1 MPHDVD
7 LIILLAVGFGLALI
21 FGYLAVRLRLPPLIG
36 YLIAG
41 IIISPNTPGIVADIH
56 LANQLAELGVM
67 FLMFGVGMHFSLN
80 DLLQV
85 RRIALPGAILQIA
98 VATLLGIGVSMI
110 WGWSF
115 GSALVFGLSL
125 SCASTVVLLKALGD
139 RGLLNSVN
147 GKIAVGWLLVEDL
160 VMVLVLVLLPA
171 TAALLGGE
179 ALAGGADDNI
189 WLTLGITL
197 LKVVGFIAF
206 MLIIGKR
213 LVPMIMQFVAR
224 LGSRELFTLT
234 VVAAA
239 VSIAFG
245 AYKIFGVS
253 MALGAFF
260 AGMVVKESDFSHRA
274 EEETL
279 PLREIFAILFFV
291 AVGMLFD
298 PRILVEQPVHV
309 LAVVAIIMVGKTI
322 AAMALVLFFRYPIN
336 TALTVGASLAQIG
349 EFSFIL
355 ATLGV
360 SLKLLSLEGQN
371 LILAGALISITLN
384 SFVFS
389 AIEPVQR
396 WIRERSHLARLLE
409 RSGDPLAMLP
419 DEVSQDYLRDQVVI
433 VGHGE
438 VGRRITKQ
446 LMAED
451 IKVVIAEEN
460 REIVENLREK
470 GIAAVSGMATDPGVL
485 IQAHIQHARLLVLSP
500 MDILDI
506 HKIVDIAKTLN
517 PEIQVLVCAESK
529 EEAEVIRR
537 DQIGEVYF
545 AKEEMAKNMSNHILN
560 QIQIAHHQAP
570 TKEQTLD
577 TKKRTVQCVFSY
589 ST

>member
-1 MPHDVD
+1 MPHDVE
-7 LIILLAVGFGLALI
+7 LIILLAVGFSLALV
-21 FGYLAVRLRLPPLIG
+21 FGYIAARLRLPPLMG

-41 IIISPNTPGIVADIH
+41 VIISPNTPGIVADIH

-80 DLLQV
+80 DLMQV
-85 RRIALPGAILQIA
+85 RRIALPGAVLQIA
-98 VATLLGIGVSMI
+98 VATLLGVGVSMM

-115 GSALVFGLSL
+115 GSALIFGLSL

-139 RGLLNSVN
+139 RGLLDSVN

-160 VMVLVLVLLPA
+160 VMVLALVLLPA
-171 TAALLGGE
+171 TAVLLGGQ
-179 ALAGGADDNI
+179 ALESTNNENI
-189 WLTLGITL
+189 WLTLGLTL
-197 LKVVGFIAF
+197 LKVSGFIAF
-206 MLIIGKR
+206 MLIVGKR
-213 LVPMIMQFVAR
+213 LVPFIMQIVAR

-279 PLREIFAILFFV
+279 PLREIFSILFFV

-298 PRILVEQPVHV
+298 PRILIEEPLHV
-309 LAVVAIIMVGKTI
+309 LAVVGIIMVGKTI
-322 AAMALVLFFRYPIN
+322 AAMALVLFFRYPLN

-360 SLKLLSLEGQN
+360 SLQLLSLDGQN

-389 AIEPVQR
+389 AIEPVQN
-396 WIRERSHLARLLE
+396 WIRERSYLARLLE
-409 RSGDPLAMLP
+409 RSSDPLAMLP

-438 VGRRITKQ
+438 VGRRITQ
-446 LMAED
+446 NLMAEN

-460 REIVENLREK
+460 REIVEDLREK
-470 GIAAVSGMATDPGVL
+470 GIAAVSGIATEAGVL

-517 PEIQVLVCAESK
+517 PEIKVLVCAESK
-529 EEAEVIRR
+529 AEAEAIRK
-537 DQIGEVYF
+537 DNIGEVYF
-545 AKEEMAKNMSNHILN
+545 AKEEMAKNMSNYILN
-560 QIQIAHHQAP
+560 QIEIAHHQPP
-570 TKEQTLD
+570 TH
-577 TKKRTVQCVFSY
+577 
-589 ST
+589 

>member
-7 LIILLAVGFGLALI
+7 LIILLAVGFGIALI
-21 FGYLAVRLRLPPLIG
+21 FGYIAARLRLPPLIG
-36 YLIAG
+36 YLVAG

-80 DLLQV
+80 DLLLV

-98 VATLLGIGVSMI
+98 VATLLGVAVSMF

-115 GSALVFGLSL
+115 GSALIFGLSL
-125 SCASTVVLLKALGD
+125 SCASTVVLLKALSD
-139 RGLLNSVN
+139 RGLLDSVN

-171 TAALLGGE
+171 TAVLLGGHP
-179 ALAGGADDNI
+179 LAGTDTSQNI
-189 WLTLGITL
+189 WITIGLTL
-197 LKVVGFIAF
+197 LKVTGFIAF

-213 LVPMIMQFVAR
+213 LIPKIMQLVAR

-239 VSIAFG
+239 VSIAYG
-245 AYKIFGVS
+245 SYAIFGVS

-279 PLREIFAILFFV
+279 SLREIFAILFFV
-291 AVGMLFD
+291 SVGMLFD
-298 PRILVEQPVHV
+298 PKILIEQPLHI
-309 LAVVAIIMVGKTI
+309 LAVVAIIMIGKTL

-355 ATLGV
+355 ATLG
-360 SLKLLSLEGQN
+360 LSLGLLTPDAQN
-371 LILAGALISITLN
+371 LILAGALFSITLN

-389 AIEPVQR
+389 AIEPAQR

-419 DEVSQDYLRDQVVI
+419 DEVDQAYLRDQVVI
-433 VGHGE
+433 IGYGG
-438 VGRRITKQ
+438 VGRRISEN
-446 LMAED
+446 LMQQN

-460 REIVENLREK
+460 REIVEKLRAQ
-470 GIAAVSGMATDPGVL
+470 GMAAVSGEATEPYVL
-485 IQAHIQHARLLVLSP
+485 IQAHIQHARLLVISP

-506 HKIVDIAKTLN
+506 HRIVDIAKQLN
-517 PEIQVLVCAESK
+517 PEIQVLICAESK
-529 EEAEVIRR
+529 EEAAVIRNEN
-537 DQIGEVYF
+537 IGEVFY
-545 AKEEMAKNMSNHILN
+545 AKEEMAKNMSHHILS
-560 QIQIAHHQAP
+560 QIELAHQ
-570 TKEQTLD
+570 
-577 TKKRTVQCVFSY
+577 
-589 ST
+589 STSH

>member
-1 MPHDVD
+1 MLVPHDVE
-7 LIILLAVGFGLALI
+7 LIILLAVGFGLALL
-21 FGYLAVRLRLPPLIG
+21 FGYIAARLRLPPLIG
-36 YLIAG
+36 YLVAG
-41 IIISPNTPGIVADIH
+41 ILISPNTPGVVGDIH

-80 DLLQV
+80 DLMQV
-85 RRIALPGAILQIA
+85 KRIALPGAILQIT
-98 VATLLGIGVSMI
+98 VATLLGIGVSMM

-139 RGLLNSVN
+139 RGLLDSVN

-171 TAALLGGE
+171 TAVLLGGQ
-179 ALAGGADDNI
+179 ALAGSAADENI

-197 LKVVGFIAF
+197 LKVTGFIAF

-213 LVPMIMQFVAR
+213 LVPWIMQVVAR

-245 AYKIFGVS
+245 AYKVFGVS

-279 PLREIFAILFFV
+279 PLREIFSILFFV
-291 AVGMLFD
+291 SVGMLFD
-298 PRILVEQPVHV
+298 PRILLEEPLHV
-309 LAVVAIIMVGKTI
+309 LAVVGIIMIGKTI

-360 SLKLLSLEGQN
+360 SLQLLSLEGQN

-384 SFVFS
+384 TFLFS
-389 AIEPVQR
+389 AIEPVQH

-433 VGHGE
+433 IGHGE
-438 VGRRITKQ
+438 VGRRITKN
-446 LMAED
+446 LMAEN

-470 GIAAVSGMATDPGVL
+470 GIAAVSGVATEPGVL
-485 IQAHIQHARLLVLSP
+485 IQAHIQHARLLVISP
-500 MDILDI
+500 MDIIDI
-506 HKIVDIAKTLN
+506 HKIVDIATTLN
-517 PEIQVLVCAESK
+517 PQIQVLICAESK

-537 DQIGEVYF
+537 DNIGEVYF

-560 QIQIAHHQAP
+560 QIEIAHHQP
-570 TKEQTLD
+570 P
-577 TKKRTVQCVFSY
+577 SH
-589 ST
+589 

>member
-1 MPHDVD
+1 VPHDVD
-7 LIILLAVGFGLALI
+7 LIILLAVGFGLALA
-21 FGYLAVRLRLPPLIG
+21 FGYIAARLRLPPLIG

-41 IIISPNTPGIVADIH
+41 ILISPNTPGVVGDIQ

-80 DLLQV
+80 DLMQV

-98 VATLLGIGVSMI
+98 VATLLGVGVSML

-139 RGLLNSVN
+139 RGLLESIN

-160 VMVLVLVLLPA
+160 VMVLALVLLPA
-171 TAALLGGE
+171 TAVLLGGQ
-179 ALAGGADDNI
+179 ALEGSSDGNI

-197 LKVVGFIAF
+197 LKVAGFIAF
-206 MLIIGKR
+206 MLIVGKR
-213 LVPMIMQFVAR
+213 LIPMIMQVVAR

-245 AYKIFGVS
+245 AYKVFGVS

-279 PLREIFAILFFV
+279 PLREIFSILFFV
-291 AVGMLFD
+291 SVGMLFD
-298 PRILVEQPVHV
+298 PRIMIEQPLHV
-309 LAVVAIIMVGKTI
+309 LAVVAIIMIGKTI

-355 ATLGV
+355 AALGV
-360 SLKLLSLEGQN
+360 SLNLLSLEGQN

-384 SFVFS
+384 SFIFA
-389 AIEPVQR
+389 AIEPVQK
-396 WIRERSHLARLLE
+396 WIRERSNLARLLE

-438 VGRRITKQ
+438 VGRRITTS
-446 LMAED
+446 LMEQN

-460 REIVENLREK
+460 REIVEKLRAK
-470 GIAAVSGMATDPGVL
+470 GIAAVSGVATEPGVL
-485 IQAHIQHARLLVLSP
+485 IQAHIQHARLLVISP

-537 DQIGEVYF
+537 DNVGAVYY
-545 AKEEMAKNMSNHILN
+545 AKEEMAKNMSRHILH
-560 QIQIAHHQAP
+560 QIQIAHQHGSAH
-570 TKEQTLD
+570 
-577 TKKRTVQCVFSY
+577 
-589 ST
+589 

>member
-7 LIILLAVGFGLALI
+7 LIILLAVGFGVALF
-21 FGYLAVRLRLPPLIG
+21 FGYIAARLRLPPLIG

-41 IIISPNTPGIVADIH
+41 IIISPNTPGVEADIH

-80 DLLQV
+80 DLLLV

-98 VATLLGIGVSMI
+98 VATLLGIGVSML
-110 WGWSF
+110 WGWNF

-139 RGLLNSVN
+139 RGLLDSVN

-171 TAALLGGE
+171 TAVLLGGK
-179 ALAGGADDNI
+179 APAGAEGNI

-197 LKVVGFIAF
+197 LKVIGFIAF
-206 MLIIGKR
+206 MLIVGKR
-213 LVPMIMQFVAR
+213 VVPIIMQFVAR

-239 VSIAFG
+239 VSIAYG
-245 AYKIFGVS
+245 SYAIFGVS

-279 PLREIFAILFFV
+279 PLREIFSILFFV
-291 AVGMLFD
+291 SVGMLFD
-298 PRILVEQPVHV
+298 PHILIERPLHI
-309 LAVVAIIMVGKTI
+309 LAVIAIIMVGKTL

-360 SLKLLSLEGQN
+360 SLGLLTLEAQN
-371 LILAGALISITLN
+371 LILAGALFSITLN
-384 SFVFS
+384 SFIFS

-419 DEVSQDYLRDQVVI
+419 DEVDQSYLRDQVVI
-433 VGHGE
+433 VGYGG
-438 VGRRITKQ
+438 VGRRITENLINQ
-446 LMAED
+446 N

-460 REIVENLREK
+460 REIVEKLRQAN
-470 GIAAVSGMATDPGVL
+470 IAAVSGVATEPGVL
-485 IQAHIQHARLLVLSP
+485 IQAHIMHARLLVISP

-506 HKIVDIAKTLN
+506 HRIVDIAKQLN
-517 PEIQVLVCAESK
+517 PQIQVLICAESK
-529 EEAEVIRR
+529 EEATVIR
-537 DQIGEVYF
+537 DEHIGEVFY
-545 AKEEMAKNMSNHILN
+545 AKEEMAKNMSHHILN
-560 QIQIAHHQAP
+560 QIQLAHQ
-570 TKEQTLD
+570 
-577 TKKRTVQCVFSY
+577 
-589 ST
+589 STHH

>member
-1 MPHDVD
+1 
-7 LIILLAVGFGLALI
+7 
-21 FGYLAVRLRLPPLIG
+21 
-36 YLIAG
+36 
-41 IIISPNTPGIVADIH
+41 
-56 LANQLAELGVM
+56 
-67 FLMFGVGMHFSLN
+67 
-80 DLLQV
+80 
-85 RRIALPGAILQIA
+85 
-98 VATLLGIGVSMI
+98 
-110 WGWSF
+110 
-115 GSALVFGLSL
+115 
-125 SCASTVVLLKALGD
+125 
-139 RGLLNSVN
+139 
-147 GKIAVGWLLVEDL
+147 
-160 VMVLVLVLLPA
+160 
-171 TAALLGGE
+171 
-179 ALAGGADDNI
+179 
-189 WLTLGITL
+189 
-197 LKVVGFIAF
+197 
-206 MLIIGKR
+206 
-213 LVPMIMQFVAR
+213 
-224 LGSRELFTLT
+224 
-234 VVAAA
+234 
-239 VSIAFG
+239 
-245 AYKIFGVS
+245 

-336 TALTVGASLAQIG
+336 TALTVGASLAQI
-349 EFSFIL
+349 
-355 ATLGV
+355 
-360 SLKLLSLEGQN
+360 
-371 LILAGALISITLN
+371 GALISITLN

-570 TKEQTLD
+570 TH
-577 TKKRTVQCVFSY
+577 
-589 ST
+589 

>member
-1 MPHDVD
+1 MPHDVE
-7 LIILLAVGFGLALI
+7 LIILLAVGFGLALV
-21 FGYLAVRLRLPPLIG
+21 FGYGAARLRLPPLIG

-41 IIISPNTPGIVADIH
+41 IIISPNTPGIEADIH

-80 DLLQV
+80 DLMQV

-98 VATLLGIGVSMI
+98 VATLLGMGVSMM

-147 GKIAVGWLLVEDL
+147 GKIAIGWLLVEDL
-160 VMVLVLVLLPA
+160 VMVLALVLLPA
-171 TAALLGGE
+171 TAVLLGGQ
-179 ALAGGADDNI
+179 ALEGAGSDDNI
-189 WLTLGITL
+189 WLTLGTTL
-197 LKVVGFIAF
+197 LKVAGFIAF

-213 LVPMIMQFVAR
+213 LVPMIMQIVAR

-291 AVGMLFD
+291 SVGMLFD
-298 PRILVEQPVHV
+298 PRILIEQPLHV
-309 LAVVAIIMVGKTI
+309 LAVVAIIMIGKTI

-355 ATLGV
+355 AALGV
-360 SLKLLSLEGQN
+360 SLNLLSIDGQN

-389 AIEPVQR
+389 AVEPIQK
-396 WIRERSHLARLLE
+396 WIRERSNLARLLE

-438 VGRRITKQ
+438 VGRRITRS
-446 LMAED
+446 LMEES

-470 GIAAVSGMATDPGVL
+470 GIAAVCGMATEPSVL

-517 PEIQVLVCAESK
+517 PQIQVLVCAESK

-537 DQIGEVYF
+537 ENIGEVYF

-560 QIQIAHHQAP
+560 QIQIAHHEAP
-570 TKEQTLD
+570 TH
-577 TKKRTVQCVFSY
+577 
-589 ST
+589 

>member
-7 LIILLAVGFGLALI
+7 LIILLAVGFGVALI
-21 FGYLAVRLRLPPLIG
+21 FGYIAARLRLPPLIG

-41 IIISPNTPGIVADIH
+41 IIISPNTPGIEADIH

-67 FLMFGVGMHFSLN
+67 FLMFGVGMHFSLK
-80 DLLQV
+80 DLLLV

-98 VATLLGIGVSMI
+98 VATLLGIGVSML

-139 RGLLNSVN
+139 RGLLDSVN

-171 TAALLGGE
+171 TAVLLGGK
-179 ALAGGADDNI
+179 APAGADGNI

-197 LKVVGFIAF
+197 LKVIGFIAF
-206 MLIIGKR
+206 MLIVGKR
-213 LVPMIMQFVAR
+213 VVPIIMQFVAR

-239 VSIAFG
+239 VSIAYG
-245 AYKIFGVS
+245 SYAIFGVS

-279 PLREIFAILFFV
+279 PLREIFSILFFV
-291 AVGMLFD
+291 SVGMLFD
-298 PRILVEQPVHV
+298 PHILVESPLHI
-309 LAVVAIIMVGKTI
+309 LAVIAIIMVGKTL

-360 SLKLLSLEGQN
+360 SLGLLSLEAQN
-371 LILAGALISITLN
+371 LILAGALFSITLN
-384 SFVFS
+384 SFIFS

-409 RSGDPLAMLP
+409 RSGDPLEMLP
-419 DEVSQDYLRDQVVI
+419 DEVDQAYLRDQVVI
-433 VGHGE
+433 VGYGG
-438 VGRRITKQ
+438 VGRRITEN
-446 LMAED
+446 LINEN

-460 REIVENLREK
+460 REIVEKLRNAN
-470 GIAAVSGMATDPGVL
+470 IAAVSGVATEPSVL
-485 IQAHIQHARLLVLSP
+485 IQAHIMHARLLVISP

-506 HKIVDIAKTLN
+506 HRIVAIAKQLN
-517 PEIQVLVCAESK
+517 PQIQVLICAESK
-529 EEAEVIRR
+529 EEAAVIR
-537 DQIGEVYF
+537 DENIGEVFY
-545 AKEEMAKNMSNHILN
+545 AKEEMAKNMSHHILS
-560 QIQIAHHQAP
+560 QIELAHQ
-570 TKEQTLD
+570 
-577 TKKRTVQCVFSY
+577 
-589 ST
+589 STIH

>member
-7 LIILLAVGFGLALI
+7 LIILLAVGFGMALI
-21 FGYLAVRLRLPPLIG
+21 FGYIAARLRLPPLIG

-41 IIISPNTPGIVADIH
+41 IIISPNTPGIVGDIH

-98 VATLLGIGVSMI
+98 VATLLGIGVSMY

-115 GSALVFGLSL
+115 GSALIFGLSL

-139 RGLLNSVN
+139 RGLLDSVN

-160 VMVLVLVLLPA
+160 VMVLALVLLPA
-171 TAALLGGE
+171 TAVLLGGH
-179 ALAGGADDNI
+179 ALPGTDTSQSI
-189 WLTLGITL
+189 WLTIGITL
-197 LKVVGFIAF
+197 LKVTGFIAF

-239 VSIAFG
+239 VSIAYG
-245 AYKIFGVS
+245 SYAVFGVS

-279 PLREIFAILFFV
+279 PLREIFSILFFV
-291 AVGMLFD
+291 SVGMLFD
-298 PRILVEQPVHV
+298 PSILIEEPLRIL
-309 LAVVAIIMVGKTI
+309 AVIAIIMVGKTL
-322 AAMALVLFFRYPIN
+322 AAIALVLFFRYPIN

-355 ATLGV
+355 ATLG
-360 SLKLLSLEGQN
+360 LSLGLLTPDAQN
-371 LILAGALISITLN
+371 LILAGALFSITLN

-389 AIEPVQR
+389 AIEPVQS
-396 WIRERSHLARLLE
+396 WLRERSHLARLLE
-409 RSGDPLAMLP
+409 RSADPLAMLP
-419 DEVSQDYLRDQVVI
+419 DEVDQAYLRDQVVI
-433 VGHGE
+433 IGYGG
-438 VGRRITKQ
+438 VGRRISENLIQ
-446 LMAED
+446 QN

-460 REIVENLREK
+460 REIVEKLRSQ
-470 GIAAVSGMATDPGVL
+470 GIAAVSGEATEPNVL
-485 IQAHIQHARLLVLSP
+485 IQAHIQHARLLVISP

-506 HKIVDIAKTLN
+506 HRIVDISKQLN
-517 PEIQVLVCAESK
+517 PEIQVLICAESK
-529 EEAEVIRR
+529 EEAAVIR
-537 DQIGEVYF
+537 QENLGEVFY
-545 AKEEMAKNMSNHILN
+545 AKEEMAKNMSHHILN
-560 QIQIAHHQAP
+560 QIELAHQPPAH
-570 TKEQTLD
+570 
-577 TKKRTVQCVFSY
+577 
-589 ST
+589 

>member
-1 MPHDVD
+1 MLVPHDVE
-7 LIILLAVGFGLALI
+7 LIILLAVGFGLALL
-21 FGYLAVRLRLPPLIG
+21 FGYIAARLRLPPLIG
-36 YLIAG
+36 YLVAG
-41 IIISPNTPGIVADIH
+41 ILISPNTPGVVGDIH

-80 DLLQV
+80 DLMQV
-85 RRIALPGAILQIA
+85 KRIALPGAILQIT
-98 VATLLGIGVSMI
+98 VATLLGIGVSMM

-139 RGLLNSVN
+139 RGLLDSVN

-171 TAALLGGE
+171 TAVLLGGQ
-179 ALAGGADDNI
+179 ALAGSAADENI

-197 LKVVGFIAF
+197 LKVTGFIAF

-213 LVPMIMQFVAR
+213 LVPWIMQVVAR

-245 AYKIFGVS
+245 AYKVFGVS

-279 PLREIFAILFFV
+279 PLREIFSILFFV
-291 AVGMLFD
+291 SVGMLFD
-298 PRILVEQPVHV
+298 PRILLEEPLHV
-309 LAVVAIIMVGKTI
+309 LAVVGIIMIGKTI

-360 SLKLLSLEGQN
+360 SLQLLSLEGQN

-384 SFVFS
+384 TFLFS

-433 VGHGE
+433 IGHGE
-438 VGRRITKQ
+438 VGRRITKN
-446 LMAED
+446 LMAEN

-470 GIAAVSGMATDPGVL
+470 GIAAVSGVATEPGVL
-485 IQAHIQHARLLVLSP
+485 IQAHIQHARLLVISP
-500 MDILDI
+500 MDIIDI
-506 HKIVDIAKTLN
+506 HKIVDIATTLN
-517 PEIQVLVCAESK
+517 PQIQVLICAESK

-537 DQIGEVYF
+537 DNIGEVYF

-560 QIQIAHHQAP
+560 QIEIAHHQP
-570 TKEQTLD
+570 P
-577 TKKRTVQCVFSY
+577 SH
-589 ST
+589 

>member
-7 LIILLAVGFGLALI
+7 LIILLAVGFGMALI
-21 FGYLAVRLRLPPLIG
+21 FGYIAARLRLPPLIG

-41 IIISPNTPGIVADIH
+41 IIISPNTPGIVGDIH

-98 VATLLGIGVSMI
+98 VATLLGIGVSMY

-115 GSALVFGLSL
+115 GSALIFGLSL

-139 RGLLNSVN
+139 RGLLDSVN

-160 VMVLVLVLLPA
+160 VMVLALVLLPA
-171 TAALLGGE
+171 TAMLLGGH
-179 ALAGGADDNI
+179 ALPGTDTSQSI
-189 WLTLGITL
+189 WLTIVITL
-197 LKVVGFIAF
+197 LKVTGFIAF

-239 VSIAFG
+239 VSIAYG
-245 AYKIFGVS
+245 SYAVFGVS

-279 PLREIFAILFFV
+279 PLREIFSILFFV
-291 AVGMLFD
+291 SVGMLFD
-298 PRILVEQPVHV
+298 PSILIEEPLRIL
-309 LAVVAIIMVGKTI
+309 AVIAIIMVGKTL
-322 AAMALVLFFRYPIN
+322 AAIALVLFFRYPIN

-355 ATLGV
+355 ATLG
-360 SLKLLSLEGQN
+360 LSLGLLTPDAQN
-371 LILAGALISITLN
+371 LILAGALFSITLN

-409 RSGDPLAMLP
+409 RSADPLAMLP
-419 DEVSQDYLRDQVVI
+419 DEVDQAYLRDQVVI
-433 VGHGE
+433 IGYGG
-438 VGRRITKQ
+438 VGRRISENLIQ
-446 LMAED
+446 QN

-460 REIVENLREK
+460 REIVEKLRSQ
-470 GIAAVSGMATDPGVL
+470 GIAAVSGEATEPNVL
-485 IQAHIQHARLLVLSP
+485 IQAHIQHARLLVISP

-506 HKIVDIAKTLN
+506 HRIVDISKQLN
-517 PEIQVLVCAESK
+517 PEIQVLICAESK
-529 EEAEVIRR
+529 EEAAVIR
-537 DQIGEVYF
+537 QENLGEVFY
-545 AKEEMAKNMSNHILN
+545 AKEEMAKNMSHHILN
-560 QIQIAHHQAP
+560 QIELAHQSPAH
-570 TKEQTLD
+570 
-577 TKKRTVQCVFSY
+577 
-589 ST
+589 

>member
-7 LIILLAVGFGLALI
+7 LIILLAVGFGMALI
-21 FGYLAVRLRLPPLIG
+21 FGYIAARLRLPPLIG

-41 IIISPNTPGIVADIH
+41 IIISPNTPGIVGDIH

-98 VATLLGIGVSMI
+98 VATLLGIGVSMY

-115 GSALVFGLSL
+115 GSALIFGLSL

-139 RGLLNSVN
+139 RGLLDSVN

-160 VMVLVLVLLPA
+160 VMVLALVLLPA
-171 TAALLGGE
+171 TAMLLGGH
-179 ALAGGADDNI
+179 ALPGTDTSQSI
-189 WLTLGITL
+189 WLTIGITL
-197 LKVVGFIAF
+197 LKVTGFIAF

-239 VSIAFG
+239 VSIAYG
-245 AYKIFGVS
+245 SYAVFGVS

-279 PLREIFAILFFV
+279 PLREIFSILFFV
-291 AVGMLFD
+291 SVGMLFD
-298 PRILVEQPVHV
+298 PSILIEEPLRIL
-309 LAVVAIIMVGKTI
+309 AVIAIIMVGKTL
-322 AAMALVLFFRYPIN
+322 AAIALVLFFRYPIN

-355 ATLGV
+355 ATLG
-360 SLKLLSLEGQN
+360 LSLGLLTPDAQN
-371 LILAGALISITLN
+371 LILAGALFSITLN

-409 RSGDPLAMLP
+409 RSADPLAMLP
-419 DEVSQDYLRDQVVI
+419 DEVDQAYLRNQVVI
-433 VGHGE
+433 IGYGG
-438 VGRRITKQ
+438 VGRRISENLIQ
-446 LMAED
+446 QN

-460 REIVENLREK
+460 REIVEKLRSQ
-470 GIAAVSGMATDPGVL
+470 GIAAVSGEATEPNVL
-485 IQAHIQHARLLVLSP
+485 IQAHIQHARLLVISP

-506 HKIVDIAKTLN
+506 HRIVDISKQLN
-517 PEIQVLVCAESK
+517 PEIQVLICAESK
-529 EEAEVIRR
+529 EEAAVIR
-537 DQIGEVYF
+537 QENLGEVFY
-545 AKEEMAKNMSNHILN
+545 AKEEMAKNMSHHILN
-560 QIQIAHHQAP
+560 QIELAHQSPAH
-570 TKEQTLD
+570 
-577 TKKRTVQCVFSY
+577 
-589 ST
+589 

>member
-7 LIILLAVGFGLALI
+7 LIILLAVGFGMALI
-21 FGYLAVRLRLPPLIG
+21 FGYIAARLRLPPLIG
-36 YLIAG
+36 YLVAG
-41 IIISPNTPGIVADIH
+41 IIISPNTPGVVGDIQ

-67 FLMFGVGMHFSLN
+67 FLMFGVGMHFSLK

-98 VATLLGIGVSMI
+98 VATLLGIAVSMF

-115 GSALVFGLSL
+115 GAALIFGLSL

-139 RGLLNSVN
+139 RGLLDSVN

-160 VMVLVLVLLPA
+160 VMVLALVLLPA
-171 TAALLGGE
+171 TAVLLGGQ
-179 ALAGGADDNI
+179 ALPGTDTSQSI
-189 WLTLGITL
+189 WITIGITL
-197 LKVVGFIAF
+197 LKVTGFIAF

-239 VSIAFG
+239 VSIAYG
-245 AYKIFGVS
+245 SYAVFGVS

-279 PLREIFAILFFV
+279 PLREIFSILFFV
-291 AVGMLFD
+291 SVGMLFD
-298 PRILVEQPVHV
+298 PSILVEEPLRI
-309 LAVVAIIMVGKTI
+309 LAVVAIIMVGKTL

-355 ATLGV
+355 ATLG
-360 SLKLLSLEGQN
+360 LSLGLLTADAQN
-371 LILAGALISITLN
+371 LILAGALFSITLN

-396 WIRERSHLARLLE
+396 WIRERSHLARMLE

-419 DEVSQDYLRDQVVI
+419 DEVDQAYLRDQVVI
-433 VGHGE
+433 IGYGG
-438 VGRRITKQ
+438 VGRRISEN
-446 LMAED
+446 LMQQN

-460 REIVENLREK
+460 REIVEKLREQ
-470 GIAAVSGMATDPGVL
+470 GIAAVSGEATEPNVL
-485 IQAHIQHARLLVLSP
+485 IQAHIQHARLLVISP

-506 HKIVDIAKTLN
+506 HRIVDISKQLN
-517 PEIQVLVCAESK
+517 PEIQVLICAESK
-529 EEAEVIRR
+529 EEAVVIREEN
-537 DQIGEVYF
+537 IGEVFY
-545 AKEEMAKNMSNHILN
+545 AKEEMAKNMSHHILS
-560 QIQIAHHQAP
+560 QIELAHQSEAH
-570 TKEQTLD
+570 
-577 TKKRTVQCVFSY
+577 
-589 ST
+589 

>member
-7 LIILLAVGFGLALI
+7 LIILLAVGFGVALI
-21 FGYLAVRLRLPPLIG
+21 FGYIAARLRLPPLIG

-41 IIISPNTPGIVADIH
+41 IIISPNTPGIEADIH

-67 FLMFGVGMHFSLN
+67 FLMFGVGMHFSLK
-80 DLLQV
+80 DLLLV

-98 VATLLGIGVSMI
+98 VATLLGIGVSML

-139 RGLLNSVN
+139 RGLLDSVN

-171 TAALLGGE
+171 TAVLLGGK
-179 ALAGGADDNI
+179 APAGADGNI

-197 LKVVGFIAF
+197 LKVIGFIAF
-206 MLIIGKR
+206 MLIVGKR
-213 LVPMIMQFVAR
+213 VVPIIMQFVAR

-239 VSIAFG
+239 VSIAYG
-245 AYKIFGVS
+245 SYAIFGVS

-260 AGMVVKESDFSHRA
+260 AGMVVKESDFSYRA

-279 PLREIFAILFFV
+279 PLREIFSILFFV
-291 AVGMLFD
+291 SVGMLFD
-298 PRILVEQPVHV
+298 PHILVESPLHI
-309 LAVVAIIMVGKTI
+309 LAVIAIIMVGKTL

-360 SLKLLSLEGQN
+360 SLGLLSLEAQN
-371 LILAGALISITLN
+371 LILAGALFSITLN
-384 SFVFS
+384 SFIFS

-419 DEVSQDYLRDQVVI
+419 DEVDQAYLRDQVVI
-433 VGHGE
+433 VGYGG
-438 VGRRITKQ
+438 VGRRITEN
-446 LMAED
+446 LINEN

-460 REIVENLREK
+460 REIVEKLRNAN
-470 GIAAVSGMATDPGVL
+470 IAAVSGVATEPSVL
-485 IQAHIQHARLLVLSP
+485 IQAHIMHARLLVISP

-506 HKIVDIAKTLN
+506 HRIVAIAKQLN
-517 PEIQVLVCAESK
+517 PQIQVLICAESK
-529 EEAEVIRR
+529 EEAAVIR
-537 DQIGEVYF
+537 DENIGEVFY
-545 AKEEMAKNMSNHILN
+545 AKEEMAKNMSHHILS
-560 QIQIAHHQAP
+560 QIELAHQ
-570 TKEQTLD
+570 
-577 TKKRTVQCVFSY
+577 
-589 ST
+589 STIH

>member
-1 MPHDVD
+1 MPHDVE
-7 LIILLAVGFGLALI
+7 LIILLAVGFGLALL
-21 FGYLAVRLRLPPLIG
+21 FGYIAARLRLPPLIG
-36 YLIAG
+36 YLVAG
-41 IIISPNTPGIVADIH
+41 ILISPNTPGVVGDIH

-80 DLLQV
+80 DLMQV
-85 RRIALPGAILQIA
+85 KRIALPGAILQIT
-98 VATLLGIGVSMI
+98 VATLLGIGVSMM

-139 RGLLNSVN
+139 RGLLDSVN

-171 TAALLGGE
+171 TAVLLGGQ
-179 ALAGGADDNI
+179 ALAGSAADENI

-197 LKVVGFIAF
+197 LKVTGFIAF
-206 MLIIGKR
+206 MLIVGKR
-213 LVPMIMQFVAR
+213 LVPWIMQVVAR

-245 AYKIFGVS
+245 AYKVFGVS

-279 PLREIFAILFFV
+279 PLREIFSILFFV
-291 AVGMLFD
+291 SVGMLFD
-298 PRILVEQPVHV
+298 PRILLEEPLHV
-309 LAVVAIIMVGKTI
+309 LAVVGIIMIGKTI

-360 SLKLLSLEGQN
+360 SLQLLSLEGQN

-384 SFVFS
+384 TFLFS

-433 VGHGE
+433 IGHGE
-438 VGRRITKQ
+438 VGRRITKN
-446 LMAED
+446 LMAEN

-470 GIAAVSGMATDPGVL
+470 GIAAVSGVATEPGVL
-485 IQAHIQHARLLVLSP
+485 IQAHIQHARLLVISP
-500 MDILDI
+500 MDIIDI
-506 HKIVDIAKTLN
+506 HKIVDIATTLN
-517 PEIQVLVCAESK
+517 PQIQVLICAESK
-529 EEAEVIRR
+529 EEAVVIRR
-537 DQIGEVYF
+537 DNIGEVYF

-560 QIQIAHHQAP
+560 QIEIAHHQP
-570 TKEQTLD
+570 P
-577 TKKRTVQCVFSY
+577 SH
-589 ST
+589 

>member
-1 MPHDVD
+1 MPHDVE
-7 LIILLAVGFGLALI
+7 LIILLAVGFSLALV
-21 FGYLAVRLRLPPLIG
+21 FGYIAARLRLPPLMG

-41 IIISPNTPGIVADIH
+41 VIISPNTPGIVADIH

-80 DLLQV
+80 DLMQV
-85 RRIALPGAILQIA
+85 RRIALPGAVLQIA
-98 VATLLGIGVSMI
+98 VATLLGVGVSMM

-115 GSALVFGLSL
+115 GSALIFGLSL

-139 RGLLNSVN
+139 RGLLDSVN

-160 VMVLVLVLLPA
+160 VMVLALVLLPA
-171 TAALLGGE
+171 TAVLLGGQAIDNASDE
-179 ALAGGADDNI
+179 NI
-189 WLTLGITL
+189 WLTLGLTL
-197 LKVVGFIAF
+197 LKVSGFIAF
-206 MLIIGKR
+206 MLIVGKR
-213 LVPMIMQFVAR
+213 LVPFIMQIVAR

-245 AYKIFGVS
+245 AYKVFGVS

-279 PLREIFAILFFV
+279 PLREIFSILFFV

-298 PRILVEQPVHV
+298 PRILIEEPIHV

-322 AAMALVLFFRYPIN
+322 AAMALVLFFRYPLN

-360 SLKLLSLEGQN
+360 SLQLLSLEGQN

-389 AIEPVQR
+389 AIEPVQN
-396 WIRERSHLARLLE
+396 WIRERSYLARLLE
-409 RSGDPLAMLP
+409 RSSDPLAMLP

-438 VGRRITKQ
+438 VGRRITQ
-446 LMAED
+446 NLMAEN

-460 REIVENLREK
+460 REIVEDLRAK
-470 GIAAVSGMATDPGVL
+470 GIAAVSGVATEAGVL

-529 EEAEVIRR
+529 AEAEVIRK
-537 DQIGEVYF
+537 DNIGEVYF
-545 AKEEMAKNMSNHILN
+545 AKEEMAKNMSNYILN
-560 QIQIAHHQAP
+560 QIEIAHHQLP
-570 TKEQTLD
+570 TH
-577 TKKRTVQCVFSY
+577 
-589 ST
+589 

>member
-7 LIILLAVGFGLALI
+7 LIILLAVGFGMALI
-21 FGYLAVRLRLPPLIG
+21 FGYIAARLRLPPLIG
-36 YLIAG
+36 YLVAG

-80 DLLQV
+80 DLLLV

-98 VATLLGIGVSMI
+98 VATLLGAAVSMF

-115 GSALVFGLSL
+115 GSALIFGLSL
-125 SCASTVVLLKALGD
+125 SCASTVVLLKALSD
-139 RGLLNSVN
+139 RGLLDSVN

-171 TAALLGGE
+171 TAVLLGGHP
-179 ALAGGADDNI
+179 LAGTDTSQNI
-189 WLTLGITL
+189 WITIGLTL
-197 LKVVGFIAF
+197 LKVTGFIAF

-213 LVPMIMQFVAR
+213 LIPKIMQLVAR

-239 VSIAFG
+239 VSIAYG
-245 AYKIFGVS
+245 SYAIFGVS

-279 PLREIFAILFFV
+279 SLREIFAILFFV
-291 AVGMLFD
+291 SVGMLFD
-298 PRILVEQPVHV
+298 PKILIEQPLHI
-309 LAVVAIIMVGKTI
+309 LAVVAIIMIGKTL

-355 ATLGV
+355 ATLG
-360 SLKLLSLEGQN
+360 LSLGLLTPDAQN
-371 LILAGALISITLN
+371 LILAGALFSITLN

-389 AIEPVQR
+389 AIEPAQR

-419 DEVSQDYLRDQVVI
+419 DEVDQAYLRDQVVI
-433 VGHGE
+433 IGYGG
-438 VGRRITKQ
+438 VGRRISEN
-446 LMAED
+446 LMQQN

-460 REIVENLREK
+460 REIVEKLRAQ
-470 GIAAVSGMATDPGVL
+470 GMAAVSGEATEPYVL
-485 IQAHIQHARLLVLSP
+485 IQAHIQHARLLVISP

-506 HKIVDIAKTLN
+506 HRIVDIAKQLN
-517 PEIQVLVCAESK
+517 PEIQVLICAESK
-529 EEAEVIRR
+529 EEAAVIR
-537 DQIGEVYF
+537 DENIGEVFY
-545 AKEEMAKNMSNHILN
+545 AKEEMAKNMSHHILN
-560 QIQIAHHQAP
+560 QIELAHQS
-570 TKEQTLD
+570 TLH
-577 TKKRTVQCVFSY
+577 
-589 ST
+589 

>member
-7 LIILLAVGFGLALI
+7 LIILLAVGFGMALI
-21 FGYLAVRLRLPPLIG
+21 FGYIAARLRLPPLIG
-36 YLIAG
+36 YLVAG
-41 IIISPNTPGIVADIH
+41 IIISPNTPGVVGDIQ

-67 FLMFGVGMHFSLN
+67 FLMFGVGMHFSLK

-98 VATLLGIGVSMI
+98 VATLLGIAVSMY

-115 GSALVFGLSL
+115 GSALIFGLSL

-139 RGLLNSVN
+139 RGLLDSVN

-160 VMVLVLVLLPA
+160 VMVLALVLLPA
-171 TAALLGGE
+171 TAVLLGGQ
-179 ALAGGADDNI
+179 ALPGTDTSQSI
-189 WLTLGITL
+189 WVTIGITL
-197 LKVVGFIAF
+197 LKVTGFIAF

-239 VSIAFG
+239 VSIAYG
-245 AYKIFGVS
+245 SYAVFGVS

-279 PLREIFAILFFV
+279 PLREIFSILFFV
-291 AVGMLFD
+291 SVGMLFD
-298 PRILVEQPVHV
+298 PSILVEAPLKI
-309 LAVVAIIMVGKTI
+309 LAVVAIIMVGKTL

-355 ATLGV
+355 ATLG
-360 SLKLLSLEGQN
+360 LSLGLLTPDAQN
-371 LILAGALISITLN
+371 LILAGALFSITLN

-419 DEVSQDYLRDQVVI
+419 DEVDQAYLRDQVVI
-433 VGHGE
+433 IGYGG
-438 VGRRITKQ
+438 VGRRISEN
-446 LMAED
+446 LMQQN

-460 REIVENLREK
+460 REIVEKLRAQ
-470 GIAAVSGMATDPGVL
+470 GRAAVSGEATEPNVL
-485 IQAHIQHARLLVLSP
+485 IQAHIQHARLLVISP

-506 HKIVDIAKTLN
+506 HRIVDISKQLN
-517 PEIQVLVCAESK
+517 PEIQVLICAESK
-529 EEAEVIRR
+529 EEAVIIREEN
-537 DQIGEVYF
+537 IGEVFY
-545 AKEEMAKNMSNHILN
+545 AKEEMAKNMSHHILN
-560 QIQIAHHQAP
+560 QIELAH
-570 TKEQTLD
+570 QTEAH
-577 TKKRTVQCVFSY
+577 
-589 ST
+589 

>member
-1 MPHDVD
+1 MPHDVE
-7 LIILLAVGFGLALI
+7 LIILLAVGFSLALV
-21 FGYLAVRLRLPPLIG
+21 FGYIAARLRLPPLMG

-41 IIISPNTPGIVADIH
+41 VIISPNTPGIVADIH

-80 DLLQV
+80 DLMQV
-85 RRIALPGAILQIA
+85 RRIALPGAVLQIA
-98 VATLLGIGVSMI
+98 VATLLGVGVSMM

-115 GSALVFGLSL
+115 GSALIFGLSL

-139 RGLLNSVN
+139 RGLLDSVN

-160 VMVLVLVLLPA
+160 VMVLALVLLPA
-171 TAALLGGE
+171 TAVLLGGQ
-179 ALAGGADDNI
+179 ALESTNDENI
-189 WLTLGITL
+189 WLTLGLTL
-197 LKVVGFIAF
+197 LKVSGFIAF
-206 MLIIGKR
+206 MLIVGKR
-213 LVPMIMQFVAR
+213 LVPFIMQIVAR

-279 PLREIFAILFFV
+279 PLREIFSILFFV

-298 PRILVEQPVHV
+298 PRILIEEPLHV
-309 LAVVAIIMVGKTI
+309 LAVVGIIMVGKTI
-322 AAMALVLFFRYPIN
+322 AAMALVLFFRYPLN

-360 SLKLLSLEGQN
+360 SLQLLSLEGQN

-389 AIEPVQR
+389 AIEPVQN
-396 WIRERSHLARLLE
+396 WIRERSYLARLLE
-409 RSGDPLAMLP
+409 RSSDPLAMLP

-438 VGRRITKQ
+438 VGRRITQ
-446 LMAED
+446 NLMAEN

-460 REIVENLREK
+460 REIVEDLREK
-470 GIAAVSGMATDPGVL
+470 GIAAVSGIATEAGVL

-529 EEAEVIRR
+529 AEAEAIRK
-537 DQIGEVYF
+537 DNIGEVYF
-545 AKEEMAKNMSNHILN
+545 AKEEMAKNMSNYILN
-560 QIQIAHHQAP
+560 QIEIAHHQPP
-570 TKEQTLD
+570 TH
-577 TKKRTVQCVFSY
+577 
-589 ST
+589 

>member
-7 LIILLAVGFGLALI
+7 LIILLAFGFGVALI
-21 FGYLAVRLRLPPLIG
+21 FGYIAARLRLPPLIG

-41 IIISPNTPGIVADIH
+41 IIISPNTPGIEADIH

-67 FLMFGVGMHFSLN
+67 FLMFGVGMHFSLK
-80 DLLQV
+80 DLLLV

-98 VATLLGIGVSMI
+98 VATLLGIGVSML

-139 RGLLNSVN
+139 RGLLDSVN

-171 TAALLGGE
+171 TAVLLGGK
-179 ALAGGADDNI
+179 APAGADGNI

-197 LKVVGFIAF
+197 LKVIGFIAF
-206 MLIIGKR
+206 MLIVGKR
-213 LVPMIMQFVAR
+213 VVPIIMQFVAR

-239 VSIAFG
+239 VSIAYG
-245 AYKIFGVS
+245 SYAIFGVS

-279 PLREIFAILFFV
+279 PLREIFSILFFV
-291 AVGMLFD
+291 SVGMLFD
-298 PRILVEQPVHV
+298 PHILVESPLHI
-309 LAVVAIIMVGKTI
+309 LAVIAIIMVGKTL

-360 SLKLLSLEGQN
+360 SLGLLSLEAQN
-371 LILAGALISITLN
+371 LILAGALFSITLN
-384 SFVFS
+384 SFIFS

-419 DEVSQDYLRDQVVI
+419 DEVDQAYLRDQVVI
-433 VGHGE
+433 VGYGG
-438 VGRRITKQ
+438 VGRRITEN
-446 LMAED
+446 LINEN

-460 REIVENLREK
+460 REIVEKLRNAN
-470 GIAAVSGMATDPGVL
+470 IAAVSGVATEPSVL
-485 IQAHIQHARLLVLSP
+485 IQAHIMHARLLVISP

-506 HKIVDIAKTLN
+506 HRIVAIAKQLN
-517 PEIQVLVCAESK
+517 PQIQVLICAESK
-529 EEAEVIRR
+529 EEAAVIR
-537 DQIGEVYF
+537 DENIGEVFY
-545 AKEEMAKNMSNHILN
+545 AKEEMAKNMSHHILN
-560 QIQIAHHQAP
+560 QIELAHQ
-570 TKEQTLD
+570 
-577 TKKRTVQCVFSY
+577 
-589 ST
+589 STIH

>member
-7 LIILLAVGFGLALI
+7 LIILLAVGFGMALI
-21 FGYLAVRLRLPPLIG
+21 FGYIAARLRLPPLIG

-41 IIISPNTPGIVADIH
+41 IIISPNTPGIVGDIH

-98 VATLLGIGVSMI
+98 VATLLGMGVSML
-110 WGWSF
+110 WGWGF
-115 GSALVFGLSL
+115 GSALIFGLSL

-139 RGLLNSVN
+139 RGLLDSVN

-160 VMVLVLVLLPA
+160 VMVLALVLLPA
-171 TAALLGGE
+171 TAVLLGGN
-179 ALAGGADDNI
+179 ALPNTDPSQSI
-189 WLTLGITL
+189 WVTIGITL
-197 LKVVGFIAF
+197 LKVTGFIAF

-239 VSIAFG
+239 VSIAYG
-245 AYKIFGVS
+245 SYAVFGVS

-279 PLREIFAILFFV
+279 PLREIFSILFFV
-291 AVGMLFD
+291 SVGMLFD
-298 PRILVEQPVHV
+298 PRILVEEPLHI
-309 LAVVAIIMVGKTI
+309 LAVVAIIMVGKTL

-355 ATLGV
+355 ATLG
-360 SLKLLSLEGQN
+360 LALGLLTPEAQN
-371 LILAGALISITLN
+371 LILAGALFSITLN

-389 AIEPVQR
+389 AIEPAQR

-419 DEVSQDYLRDQVVI
+419 DEVDQSYLRDQVVI
-433 VGHGE
+433 IGYGG
-438 VGRRITKQ
+438 VGRRISENLIEQ
-446 LMAED
+446 N

-460 REIVENLREK
+460 REIVEKLRAS
-470 GIAAVSGMATDPGVL
+470 GIAAVSGEATEPNVL
-485 IQAHIQHARLLVLSP
+485 IQAHIQHARLLVISP

-506 HKIVDIAKTLN
+506 HRIVDISKQLN
-517 PEIQVLVCAESK
+517 PEIQVLICAESK
-529 EEAEVIRR
+529 EEAAVIREEN
-537 DQIGEVYF
+537 IGEVFY
-545 AKEEMAKNMSNHILN
+545 AKEEMAKNMSHHILN
-560 QIQIAHHQAP
+560 QIELAHQPNAH
-570 TKEQTLD
+570 
-577 TKKRTVQCVFSY
+577 
-589 ST
+589 

>member
-7 LIILLAVGFGLALI
+7 LIILLAVGFGMALI
-21 FGYLAVRLRLPPLIG
+21 FGYIAARLRLPPLIG
-36 YLIAG
+36 YLVAG
-41 IIISPNTPGIVADIH
+41 IIISPNTPGVVGDIQ

-67 FLMFGVGMHFSLN
+67 FLMFGVGMHFSLK

-98 VATLLGIGVSMI
+98 VATLLGVAVSMY

-115 GSALVFGLSL
+115 GSALIFGLSL

-139 RGLLNSVN
+139 RGLLDSVN

-160 VMVLVLVLLPA
+160 VMVLALVLLPA
-171 TAALLGGE
+171 TAVLLGGQ
-179 ALAGGADDNI
+179 ALPGTDTSQSI
-189 WLTLGITL
+189 WVTIGITL
-197 LKVVGFIAF
+197 LKVTGFIAF

-239 VSIAFG
+239 VSIAYG
-245 AYKIFGVS
+245 SYAVFGVS

-279 PLREIFAILFFV
+279 PLREIFSILFFV
-291 AVGMLFD
+291 SVGMLFD
-298 PRILVEQPVHV
+298 PSILVEAPLKI
-309 LAVVAIIMVGKTI
+309 LAVVAIIMVGKTL

-355 ATLGV
+355 ATLG
-360 SLKLLSLEGQN
+360 LSLGLLTPDAQN
-371 LILAGALISITLN
+371 LILAGALFSITLN

-419 DEVSQDYLRDQVVI
+419 DEVDQAYLRDQVVI
-433 VGHGE
+433 IGYGG
-438 VGRRITKQ
+438 VGRRISEN
-446 LMAED
+446 LMQQN

-460 REIVENLREK
+460 REIVEKLRAQ
-470 GIAAVSGMATDPGVL
+470 GRAAVSGEATEPNVL
-485 IQAHIQHARLLVLSP
+485 IQAHIQHARLLVISP

-506 HKIVDIAKTLN
+506 HRIVDISKQLN
-517 PEIQVLVCAESK
+517 PEIQVLICAESK
-529 EEAEVIRR
+529 EEALIIREEN
-537 DQIGEVYF
+537 IGEVFY
-545 AKEEMAKNMSNHILN
+545 AKEEMAKNMSHHILN
-560 QIQIAHHQAP
+560 QIELAH
-570 TKEQTLD
+570 QTEAH
-577 TKKRTVQCVFSY
+577 
-589 ST
+589 

>member
-1 MPHDVD
+1 MLVPHDVE
-7 LIILLAVGFGLALI
+7 LIILLAVGFGLALL
-21 FGYLAVRLRLPPLIG
+21 FGYIAARLRLPPLIG
-36 YLIAG
+36 YLVAG
-41 IIISPNTPGIVADIH
+41 ILISPNTPGVVGDIH

-80 DLLQV
+80 DLMQV
-85 RRIALPGAILQIA
+85 KRIALPGAILQIT
-98 VATLLGIGVSMI
+98 VATLLGIGVSMM

-139 RGLLNSVN
+139 RGLLDSVN

-171 TAALLGGE
+171 TAVLLGGQ
-179 ALAGGADDNI
+179 ALAGSAADENI
-189 WLTLGITL
+189 WLTLGTTL
-197 LKVVGFIAF
+197 LKVTGFIAF
-206 MLIIGKR
+206 MLIVGKR
-213 LVPMIMQFVAR
+213 LVPWIMQVVAR

-245 AYKIFGVS
+245 AYKVFGVS

-279 PLREIFAILFFV
+279 PLREIFSILFFV
-291 AVGMLFD
+291 SVGMLFD
-298 PRILVEQPVHV
+298 PRILLEEPLHV
-309 LAVVAIIMVGKTI
+309 LAVVGIIMIGKTI

-360 SLKLLSLEGQN
+360 SLQLLSLEGQN

-384 SFVFS
+384 TFLFS

-433 VGHGE
+433 IGHGE
-438 VGRRITKQ
+438 VGRRITKN
-446 LMAED
+446 LMAEN

-470 GIAAVSGMATDPGVL
+470 GIAAVSGVATEPGVL
-485 IQAHIQHARLLVLSP
+485 IQAHIQHARLLVISP
-500 MDILDI
+500 MDIIDI
-506 HKIVDIAKTLN
+506 HKIVDIATTLN
-517 PEIQVLVCAESK
+517 PQIQVLICAESK

-537 DQIGEVYF
+537 DNIGEVYF

-560 QIQIAHHQAP
+560 QIEIAHHQP
-570 TKEQTLD
+570 P
-577 TKKRTVQCVFSY
+577 SH
-589 ST
+589 

>member
-1 MPHDVD
+1 VPHDVD
-7 LIILLAVGFGLALI
+7 LIVLLAVGFGVALF
-21 FGYLAVRLRLPPLIG
+21 FGYLAARLRLPPLIG

-41 IIISPNTPGIVADIH
+41 IIISPNTPGIEADIH

-80 DLLQV
+80 DLLLV
-85 RRIALPGAILQIA
+85 RRIAVPGAILQIA
-98 VATLLGIGVSMI
+98 VATLLGVGVSML

-139 RGLLNSVN
+139 RGLLDSVN

-171 TAALLGGE
+171 TAVLLGGKAPE
-179 ALAGGADDNI
+179 GADGNI
-189 WLTLGITL
+189 WLTLGLTL
-197 LKVVGFIAF
+197 LKVIGFIAF
-206 MLIIGKR
+206 MLIVGKR
-213 LVPMIMQFVAR
+213 VVPIIMQFVAR

-239 VSIAFG
+239 VSIAYG
-245 AYKIFGVS
+245 SYAIFGVS

-279 PLREIFAILFFV
+279 PLREIFSILFFV
-291 AVGMLFD
+291 SVGMLFD
-298 PRILVEQPVHV
+298 PHILVERPLHI
-309 LAVVAIIMVGKTI
+309 LAVIAIIMIGKTL

-360 SLKLLSLEGQN
+360 SLGLLSLEAQN
-371 LILAGALISITLN
+371 LILAGALFSITLN
-384 SFVFS
+384 SFIFS

-419 DEVSQDYLRDQVVI
+419 DEVDQAYLRDQVVI
-433 VGHGE
+433 VGYGG
-438 VGRRITKQ
+438 VGRRITEN
-446 LMAED
+446 LINEN

-460 REIVENLREK
+460 REIVEKLRQSN
-470 GIAAVSGMATDPGVL
+470 IAAVSGVATEPGVL
-485 IQAHIQHARLLVLSP
+485 IQAHIMHARLLVISP

-506 HKIVDIAKTLN
+506 HRIVAIAKQLN
-517 PEIQVLVCAESK
+517 PQIQVLICAESK
-529 EEAEVIRR
+529 EEAAVIR
-537 DQIGEVYF
+537 DENIGEVFY
-545 AKEEMAKNMSNHILN
+545 AKEEMAKNMSHHILN
-560 QIQIAHHQAP
+560 QIELAHQ
-570 TKEQTLD
+570 
-577 TKKRTVQCVFSY
+577 
-589 ST
+589 STIH

>member
-7 LIILLAVGFGLALI
+7 LIILLAVGFGIALI
-21 FGYLAVRLRLPPLIG
+21 FGYIAARLRLPPLIG

-41 IIISPNTPGIVADIH
+41 IIISPNTPGVVADIA

-80 DLLQV
+80 DLMQV
-85 RRIALPGAILQIA
+85 RKIALPGAILQIA
-98 VATLLGIGVSMI
+98 VATLLGMAVSI
-110 WGWSF
+110 FWGWSF

-139 RGLLNSVN
+139 KGLLNSVN

-171 TAALLGGE
+171 TAVLLGGHPI
-179 ALAGGADDNI
+179 AGHESDQNI

-197 LKVVGFIAF
+197 LKVTGFIAF

-213 LVPMIMQFVAR
+213 LVPMIMQYVAR

-239 VSIAFG
+239 VSIAYG
-245 AYKIFGVS
+245 SYAIFGVS

-279 PLREIFAILFFV
+279 PLREIFSILFFV
-291 AVGMLFD
+291 SVGMLFD
-298 PRILVEQPVHV
+298 PRIIVEQPLHI
-309 LAVVAIIMVGKTI
+309 LAVIAIIMIGKTL

-355 ATLGV
+355 ATLGL
-360 SLKLLSLEGQN
+360 SLGLLSPEAQN
-371 LILAGALISITLN
+371 LILAGALFSITLN
-384 SFVFS
+384 SFLFS
-389 AIEPVQR
+389 AIEPVQN

-419 DEVSQDYLRDQVVI
+419 DEVDQAYLRDQVVI

-438 VGRRITKQ
+438 VGRRITKT
-446 LMAED
+446 LMD
-451 IKVVIAEEN
+451 DGIKVVIAEEN

-470 GIAAVSGMATDPGVL
+470 GIAAVSGRATEPSVL
-485 IQAHIQHARLLVLSP
+485 IQAHIQHARLLVISP
-500 MDILDI
+500 MEIVDI
-506 HKIVDIAKTLN
+506 HKIVDTAKLLN
-517 PEIQVLVCAESK
+517 PEIQVLVCAENK
-529 EEAEVIRR
+529 EEAEVIRK
-537 DQIGEVYF
+537 DNVGEVYY

-560 QIQIAHHQAP
+560 QIQIAHHHEP
-570 TKEQTLD
+570 TH
-577 TKKRTVQCVFSY
+577 
-589 ST
+589 

>member
-7 LIILLAVGFGLALI
+7 LIILLAVGFGLALV
-21 FGYLAVRLRLPPLIG
+21 FGYLAARARLPPLIG

-41 IIISPNTPGIVADIH
+41 IIISPNTPGVVGDIQ

-67 FLMFGVGMHFSLN
+67 FLMFGVGMHFSLS
-80 DLLQV
+80 DLMQV

-98 VATLLGIGVSMI
+98 VATLLGIGVSMM

-160 VMVLVLVLLPA
+160 VMVLALVLLPA
-171 TAALLGGE
+171 TAVLLGGVPI
-179 ALAGGADDNI
+179 AGSDTDANI
-189 WLTLGITL
+189 WMTLALTL
-197 LKVVGFIAF
+197 LKVAGFIAF

-213 LVPMIMQFVAR
+213 LVPFIMQIVAR

-245 AYKIFGVS
+245 AYKVFGVS

-279 PLREIFAILFFV
+279 PLREIFSILFFV
-291 AVGMLFD
+291 SVGMLFD
-298 PRILVEQPVHV
+298 PRILFDQPMHV
-309 LAVVAIIMVGKTI
+309 LAVVGIIMVGKTI

-360 SLKLLSLEGQN
+360 SLQLLSLEGQN

-384 SFVFS
+384 SFIFS
-389 AIEPVQR
+389 AIEPVQN
-396 WIRERSHLARLLE
+396 WIRERSRLARLLE

-419 DEVSQDYLRDQVVI
+419 DDVSQDYLRDQVVI

-438 VGRRITKQ
+438 VGRRITRT
-446 LMAED
+446 LMAQD

-460 REIVENLREK
+460 RDIVESLRTK
-470 GIAAVSGMATDPGVL
+470 GIAAVSGHAREPSVL

-517 PEIQVLVCAESK
+517 PQIQVLVCAESK

-537 DQIGEVYF
+537 DGIGEVYF
-545 AKEEMAKNMSNHILN
+545 AKEEMAKNMTNHILN
-560 QIQIAHHQAP
+560 QIQIAHHKEP
-570 TKEQTLD
+570 TH
-577 TKKRTVQCVFSY
+577 
-589 ST
+589 

>member
-1 MPHDVD
+1 VPHDVD
-7 LIILLAVGFGLALI
+7 LIILLAVGFGVALI
-21 FGYLAVRLRLPPLIG
+21 FGYIAARLRLPPLIG

-41 IIISPNTPGIVADIH
+41 IIISPNTPGVEADIH

-67 FLMFGVGMHFSLN
+67 FLMFGVGMHFSLK
-80 DLLQV
+80 DLLLV

-98 VATLLGIGVSMI
+98 VATLLGIGVSML

-139 RGLLNSVN
+139 RGLLDSVN

-171 TAALLGGE
+171 TAVLLGGK
-179 ALAGGADDNI
+179 APAGADGNI

-197 LKVVGFIAF
+197 LKVIGFIAF
-206 MLIIGKR
+206 MLIVGKR
-213 LVPMIMQFVAR
+213 VVPIIMQFVAR

-239 VSIAFG
+239 VSIAYG
-245 AYKIFGVS
+245 SYAIFGVS

-279 PLREIFAILFFV
+279 PLREIFSILFFV
-291 AVGMLFD
+291 SVGMLFD
-298 PRILVEQPVHV
+298 PHILVESPLHI
-309 LAVVAIIMVGKTI
+309 LAVIAIIMVGKTL

-360 SLKLLSLEGQN
+360 SLGLLSLEAQN
-371 LILAGALISITLN
+371 LILAGALFSITLN
-384 SFVFS
+384 SFIFS

-419 DEVSQDYLRDQVVI
+419 DEVDQAYLRDQVVI
-433 VGHGE
+433 VGYGG
-438 VGRRITKQ
+438 VGRRITEN
-446 LMAED
+446 LINEN

-460 REIVENLREK
+460 REIVEKLRNAN
-470 GIAAVSGMATDPGVL
+470 IAAVSGVATEPSVL
-485 IQAHIQHARLLVLSP
+485 IQAHIMHARLLVISP

-506 HKIVDIAKTLN
+506 HRIVTIAKQLN
-517 PEIQVLVCAESK
+517 PQIQVLICAESK
-529 EEAEVIRR
+529 EEAAVIR
-537 DQIGEVYF
+537 DENIGEVFY
-545 AKEEMAKNMSNHILN
+545 AKEEMAKNMSHHILN
-560 QIQIAHHQAP
+560 QIELAHQ
-570 TKEQTLD
+570 
-577 TKKRTVQCVFSY
+577 
-589 ST
+589 STIH

>member
-7 LIILLAVGFGLALI
+7 LIILLAVGFGVALF
-21 FGYLAVRLRLPPLIG
+21 FGYIAARLRLPPLIG

-41 IIISPNTPGIVADIH
+41 IIISPNTPGVEADIH

-80 DLLQV
+80 DLLLV

-98 VATLLGIGVSMI
+98 VATLLGIGVSML
-110 WGWSF
+110 WGWNF

-139 RGLLNSVN
+139 RGLLDSVN

-171 TAALLGGE
+171 TAVLLGGK
-179 ALAGGADDNI
+179 APAGAEGNI

-197 LKVVGFIAF
+197 LKVIGFIAF
-206 MLIIGKR
+206 MLIVGKR
-213 LVPMIMQFVAR
+213 VVPIIMQFVAR

-239 VSIAFG
+239 VSIAYG
-245 AYKIFGVS
+245 SYAIFGVS

-279 PLREIFAILFFV
+279 PLREIFSILFFV
-291 AVGMLFD
+291 SVGMLFD
-298 PRILVEQPVHV
+298 PHILIERPLHI
-309 LAVVAIIMVGKTI
+309 LAVIAIIMVGKTL

-360 SLKLLSLEGQN
+360 SLGLLTLEAQN
-371 LILAGALISITLN
+371 LILAGALFSITLN
-384 SFVFS
+384 SFIFS

-419 DEVSQDYLRDQVVI
+419 DEVDQSYLRDQVVI
-433 VGHGE
+433 IGYGG
-438 VGRRITKQ
+438 VGRRITENLINQ
-446 LMAED
+446 N

-460 REIVENLREK
+460 REIVEKLRQAN
-470 GIAAVSGMATDPGVL
+470 IAAVSGVATEPGVL
-485 IQAHIQHARLLVLSP
+485 IQAHIMHARLLVISP

-506 HKIVDIAKTLN
+506 HRIVDIAKQLN
-517 PEIQVLVCAESK
+517 PQIQVLICAESK
-529 EEAEVIRR
+529 EEAAVIR
-537 DQIGEVYF
+537 DEHIGEVFY
-545 AKEEMAKNMSNHILN
+545 AKEEMAKNMSHHILN
-560 QIQIAHHQAP
+560 QIELAHQ
-570 TKEQTLD
+570 
-577 TKKRTVQCVFSY
+577 
-589 ST
+589 STHH

>member
-1 MPHDVD
+1 MPHNVD
-7 LIILLAVGFGLALI
+7 LIILLAFGFGLALV
-21 FGYLAVRLRLPPLIG
+21 FGYLAARLRLPPLIG

-41 IIISPNTPGIVADIH
+41 IIISPNTPGIVADIQ

-98 VATLLGIGVSMI
+98 VATLLGIGVSML

-171 TAALLGGE
+171 TAVLLGGE
-179 ALAGGADDNI
+179 SMTTHGGNDNI
-189 WLTLGITL
+189 WLTLGLTL
-197 LKVVGFIAF
+197 LKVAGFIAF
-206 MLIIGKR
+206 MLIVGKR
-213 LVPMIMQFVAR
+213 LVPLIMQFVAR

-245 AYKIFGVS
+245 AYKVFGVS

-279 PLREIFAILFFV
+279 PLREIFSILFFV
-291 AVGMLFD
+291 SVGMLFD
-298 PRILVEQPVHV
+298 PRILWEQPEHV
-309 LAVVAIIMVGKTI
+309 LAVVAIIMIGKTI

-355 ATLGV
+355 ATLGL

-384 SFVFS
+384 SFIFA
-389 AIEPVQR
+389 AIEPLQN
-396 WIRERSHLARLLE
+396 WIRERSSLARLLE

-438 VGRRITKQ
+438 VGRRITKT
-446 LMAED
+446 LMTED

-470 GIAAVSGMATDPGVL
+470 GIAAVSGVATEPGVL

-500 MDILDI
+500 MDIIDI

-517 PEIQVLVCAESK
+517 PQIQVLICAESK
-529 EEAEVIRR
+529 QEAEVIRKEN
-537 DQIGEVYF
+537 IGDVYF

-560 QIQIAHHQAP
+560 QIEIAHHQAP
-570 TKEQTLD
+570 
-577 TKKRTVQCVFSY
+577 SH
-589 ST
+589 

>member
-7 LIILLAVGFGLALI
+7 LIILLAVGFGMALI
-21 FGYLAVRLRLPPLIG
+21 FGYIAARLRLPPLIG

-41 IIISPNTPGIVADIH
+41 IIISPNTPGIVGDIH

-98 VATLLGIGVSMI
+98 VATLLGIGVSMY

-115 GSALVFGLSL
+115 GSALIFGLSL

-139 RGLLNSVN
+139 RGLLDSVN

-160 VMVLVLVLLPA
+160 VMVLALVLLPA
-171 TAALLGGE
+171 TAVLMGGHALPGT
-179 ALAGGADDNI
+179 DTSQSI
-189 WLTLGITL
+189 WLTIGITL
-197 LKVVGFIAF
+197 LKVTGFIAF

-239 VSIAFG
+239 VSIAYG
-245 AYKIFGVS
+245 SYAVFGVS

-279 PLREIFAILFFV
+279 PLREIFSILFFV
-291 AVGMLFD
+291 SVGMLFD
-298 PRILVEQPVHV
+298 PSILIEEPLRIL
-309 LAVVAIIMVGKTI
+309 AVIAIIMVGKTL
-322 AAMALVLFFRYPIN
+322 AAIALVLFFRYPIN

-355 ATLGV
+355 ATLG
-360 SLKLLSLEGQN
+360 LSLGLLTPDAQN
-371 LILAGALISITLN
+371 LILAGALFSITLN

-409 RSGDPLAMLP
+409 RSADPLAMLP
-419 DEVSQDYLRDQVVI
+419 DEVDQAYLRDQVVI
-433 VGHGE
+433 IGYGG
-438 VGRRITKQ
+438 VGRRISENLIQ
-446 LMAED
+446 QN

-460 REIVENLREK
+460 REIVEKLRSQ
-470 GIAAVSGMATDPGVL
+470 GIAAVSGEATEPNVL
-485 IQAHIQHARLLVLSP
+485 IQAHIQHARLLVISP

-506 HKIVDIAKTLN
+506 HRIVDISKQLN
-517 PEIQVLVCAESK
+517 PEIQVLICAESK
-529 EEAEVIRR
+529 EEAAVIR
-537 DQIGEVYF
+537 QENLGEVFY
-545 AKEEMAKNMSNHILN
+545 AKEEMAKNMSHHILN
-560 QIQIAHHQAP
+560 QIELAHQPPAH
-570 TKEQTLD
+570 
-577 TKKRTVQCVFSY
+577 
-589 ST
+589 

>member
-7 LIILLAVGFGLALI
+7 LIILLAVGFGIALI
-21 FGYLAVRLRLPPLIG
+21 FGYIAARLRLPPLIG

-41 IIISPNTPGIVADIH
+41 IIISPNTPGVVADMQ

-98 VATLLGIGVSMI
+98 VATLLGFGVSMW

-139 RGLLNSVN
+139 RGLLDSVN

-171 TAALLGGE
+171 TTVLLGGKE
-179 ALAGGADDNI
+179 LAHAGASQNI

-197 LKVVGFIAF
+197 LKVAGFIAF

-213 LVPMIMQFVAR
+213 LVPLIMQFVAR

-239 VSIAFG
+239 VSIAYG
-245 AYKIFGVS
+245 SYAIFGVS

-279 PLREIFAILFFV
+279 PLREIFSILFFV
-291 AVGMLFD
+291 SVGMLFD
-298 PRILVEQPVHV
+298 PRILVEQPLHI
-309 LAVVAIIMVGKTI
+309 LAVIAIIMIGKTL

-360 SLKLLSLEGQN
+360 SLGLLTLDAQN
-371 LILAGALISITLN
+371 LILAGALFSITLN
-384 SFVFS
+384 TFIFS
-389 AIEPVQR
+389 AIEPIQR

-419 DEVSQDYLRDQVVI
+419 DEVDQNYLRDQVVM
-433 VGHGE
+433 VGYGE
-438 VGRRITKQ
+438 VGRRITKT
-446 LMAED
+446 LMQQE

-460 REIVENLREK
+460 REIVEDLRKK
-470 GIAAVSGMATDPGVL
+470 GIAAVSGEATEPSVL
-485 IQAHIQHARLLVLSP
+485 IQAHIMHARMLILSP

-506 HKIVDIAKTLN
+506 HRIVDIAKQLN
-517 PEIQVLVCAESK
+517 PQIEVLCCAENK
-529 EEAEVIRR
+529 EEAEIIRQ
-537 DQIGEVYF
+537 DEIGLVFY
-545 AKEEMAKNMSNHILN
+545 AKEEMAKNMSHHILG
-560 QIQIAHHQAP
+560 QIERAHH
-570 TKEQTLD
+570 L
-577 TKKRTVQCVFSY
+577 SLGH
-589 ST
+589 

>member
-21 FGYLAVRLRLPPLIG
+21 FGYIAARLRLPPLIG

-41 IIISPNTPGIVADIH
+41 IIISPNTPGVVGDIH

-67 FLMFGVGMHFSLN
+67 FLMFGVGMHFSLS
-80 DLLQV
+80 DLMQV

-98 VATLLGIGVSMI
+98 VATLLGIGITML
-110 WGWSF
+110 WDWSF

-139 RGLLNSVN
+139 RGLLDSVN

-171 TAALLGGE
+171 TAVLLGGE
-179 ALAGGADDNI
+179 ALTGTDRDSNI
-189 WLTLGITL
+189 WLTLGLTL
-197 LKVVGFIAF
+197 LKVAGFIAF
-206 MLIIGKR
+206 MLIVGKR
-213 LVPMIMQFVAR
+213 LVPFIMQIVAR

-279 PLREIFAILFFV
+279 PLREIFSILFFV

-298 PRILVEQPVHV
+298 PRILIEEPLHV
-309 LAVVAIIMVGKTI
+309 LAVVGIIMVGKTI
-322 AAMALVLFFRYPIN
+322 AAMALVLFFRYPLN

-360 SLKLLSLEGQN
+360 SLQLLSLEGQN

-389 AIEPVQR
+389 AIEPVQN
-396 WIRERSHLARLLE
+396 WIRERSYLARLLE
-409 RSGDPLAMLP
+409 RSNDPLAMLP

-438 VGRRITKQ
+438 VGRRITQ
-446 LMAED
+446 NLMAEN

-460 REIVENLREK
+460 REIVEDLREK
-470 GIAAVSGMATDPGVL
+470 GIAAVSGIATEAGVL

-529 EEAEVIRR
+529 AEAEVIRK
-537 DQIGEVYF
+537 DNIGEVYF
-545 AKEEMAKNMSNHILN
+545 AKEEMAKNMSNYILN
-560 QIQIAHHQAP
+560 QIEIAHHQPP
-570 TKEQTLD
+570 TH
-577 TKKRTVQCVFSY
+577 
-589 ST
+589 

>member
-1 MPHDVD
+1 M
-7 LIILLAVGFGLALI
+7 ALI
-21 FGYLAVRLRLPPLIG
+21 FGYIAARLRLPPLMG

-41 IIISPNTPGIVADIH
+41 VIISPNTPGIVADIH

-80 DLLQV
+80 DLMQV
-85 RRIALPGAILQIA
+85 RRIALPGAVLQIA
-98 VATLLGIGVSMI
+98 VATLLGVGVSMM

-115 GSALVFGLSL
+115 GSALIFGLSL

-139 RGLLNSVN
+139 RGLLDSVN

-160 VMVLVLVLLPA
+160 VMVLALVLLPA
-171 TAALLGGE
+171 TAVLLGGQAIDNASDE
-179 ALAGGADDNI
+179 NI
-189 WLTLGITL
+189 WLTLGLTL
-197 LKVVGFIAF
+197 LKVSGFIAF
-206 MLIIGKR
+206 MLIVGKR
-213 LVPMIMQFVAR
+213 LVPFIMQIVAR

-279 PLREIFAILFFV
+279 PLREIFSILFFV

-298 PRILVEQPVHV
+298 PRILIEEPLHV
-309 LAVVAIIMVGKTI
+309 LAVVGIIMVGKTI
-322 AAMALVLFFRYPIN
+322 AAMALVLFFRYPLN

-360 SLKLLSLEGQN
+360 SLQLLSLEGQN

-389 AIEPVQR
+389 AIEPVQN
-396 WIRERSHLARLLE
+396 WIRERSYLARLLE
-409 RSGDPLAMLP
+409 RSNDPLAMLP

-438 VGRRITKQ
+438 VGRHITQ
-446 LMAED
+446 NLMAEN

-460 REIVENLREK
+460 REIVEDLREK
-470 GIAAVSGMATDPGVL
+470 GIAAVSGIATEAGVL

-517 PEIQVLVCAESK
+517 PAIQVLVCAESK
-529 EEAEVIRR
+529 AEAEVIRK
-537 DQIGEVYF
+537 DNIGEVYF
-545 AKEEMAKNMSNHILN
+545 AKEEMAKNMSNYILN
-560 QIQIAHHQAP
+560 QIEIAHHQPP
-570 TKEQTLD
+570 TH
-577 TKKRTVQCVFSY
+577 
-589 ST
+589 